1 MGQGDKVSVAEITKH
16 SSAEDC
22 WVVVNG
28 KVYDLSK
35 FAPEHPGGPEMI
47 WKYAGKDGTETY
59 NQYHSAKL
67 IESELPDSAKLG
79 DLDES
84 TITES
89 WTEAQKEETT
99 SKPLDPNERPPLS
112 TLINLD
118 DFERAFEKAGSKK
131 AWAYIWG
138 ASNDLLSLNA
148 NKSWWGKLWFRPR
161 VMRNVRDINTKM
173 TMLGCEVN
181 MPVWICPMGI
191 AKTAGPEGEAALGA
205 GAAAS
210 GIIHC
215 MSTTASM
222 SIEDILASVP
232 SDYPYF
238 FQVYVDRQRHKT
250 EATLKKVDKLDQIKA
265 IFVTVD
271 LAVVSK
277 READERL
284 LVSETTSVYAN
295 GAKSGTD
302 KKGGGLART
311 TGSFIDWA
319 LCWEDIPWMRKFTS
333 KPIVVKGIQSAA
345 DAKKALE
352 MGCAGIV
359 VSNHGGRALDNSPG
373 TILILLELKRDCP
386 EVFDKM
392 EVFIDGGVRRGSDV
406 VKAICIG
413 ARGVGVGRPFQCA
426 VLYDKE
432 GVEHAASVLQDEVE
446 TAMRLCGITDLN
458 EVRGDLSYLNT
469 RELEQLL
476 PPRPLT
482 KSWFSWGSTRQSKL

>member
-1 MGQGDKVSVAEITKH
+1 
-16 SSAEDC
+16 
-22 WVVVNG
+22 
-28 KVYDLSK
+28 
-35 FAPEHPGGPEMI
+35 MI
-47 WKYAGKDGTETY
+47 WKYAGQDGTETY
-59 NQYHSAKL
+59 NQYHSKNL
-67 IESELPDSAKLG
+67 IESELSDEAKLG
-79 DLDES
+79 DFDES
-84 TITES
+84 SITET
-89 WTEAQKEETT
+89 WLAAQKEETT
-99 SKPLDPNERPPLS
+99 QKPMDPNEKPPLS
-112 TLINLD
+112 SIINLD

-138 ASNDLLSLNA
+138 ASNDLLSLHA
-148 NKSWWGKLWFRPR
+148 NKTWWHKLWFRPR
-161 VMRNVRDINTKM
+161 VMRNVSSINTKM
-173 TMLGCEVN
+173 NMLGCEVN

-222 SIEDILASVP
+222 SVEDILASVP
-232 SDYPYF
+232 PTYPYF
-238 FQVYVDRQRHKT
+238 FQLYVDRQRHKT
-250 EATLKKVDKLDQIKA
+250 EATLKKIEKMDQIKA

-284 LVSETTSVYAN
+284 LVSETSSVYAN
-295 GAKSGTD
+295 GVKSGND

-311 TGSFIDWA
+311 TGNFIDWA
-319 LCWEDIPWMRKFTS
+319 LCWEDIPWLRKHTS

-345 DAKKALE
+345 DAKIAMQL
-352 MGCAGIV
+352 GCAGIV

-373 TILILLELKRDCP
+373 TILVLLELKRDCP
-386 EVFDKM
+386 EVFEKM

-426 VLYDKE
+426 VLYDCE
-432 GVEHAASVLQDEVE
+432 GVEHAA
-446 TAMRLCGITDLN
+446 A
-458 EVRGDLSYLNT
+458 
-469 RELEQLL
+469 
-476 PPRPLT
+476 
-482 KSWFSWGSTRQSKL
+482 SKFGKQY